1 MTVREDL
8 PDFASVCAVVLAGGR
23 ASRMGGLDKGL
34 QNFQGRT
41 LTAIA
46 VDRLRQQTAGA
57 PSHIGISANRN
68 LQNYTTLG
76 LPVWTDTTPDFAG
89 PLAGFL
95 TALRQ
100 CESTHEFLLTV
111 PCDSPRFPLDLLERL
126 LQAFVDSNVE
136 IAMAMAPD
144 AQANHAQ
151 TLYPQPVF
159 CLLRTGLADSLQAFL
174 DLGGRKIGA
183 WAATH
188 RLVRVAFN
196 RVEDD
201 LRAFANANTLED
213 LQKLEHP

>member
-1 MTVREDL
+1 MREAL
-8 PDFASVCAVVLAGGR
+8 PDSASVCAVVLAGGR

-34 QNFQGRT
+34 QFFHGRT

-57 PSHIGISANRN
+57 PSRVGISANRN
-68 LQNYTTLG
+68 LEAYATLG
-76 LPVWTDTTPDFAG
+76 LPVWSDTTPDFAG

-100 CESTHEFLLTV
+100 CEHSHEFLLTV

-126 LQAFVDSNVE
+126 LQAFADSKLE

-144 AQANHAQ
+144 GQANDAQ

-174 DLGGRKIGA
+174 DQGGRKIGA

-201 LRAFANANTLED
+201 LHAFANANTLED
-213 LQKLEHP
+213 LQKLENP